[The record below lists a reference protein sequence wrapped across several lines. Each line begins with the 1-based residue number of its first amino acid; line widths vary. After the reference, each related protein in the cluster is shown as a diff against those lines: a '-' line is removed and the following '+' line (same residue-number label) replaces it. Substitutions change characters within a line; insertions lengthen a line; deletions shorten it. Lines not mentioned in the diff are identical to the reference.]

1 MMEFKKRELE
11 AEMTYK
17 KALLDIENDEI
28 IRLMGIVNDYYETKF
43 KTEGETYSDR
53 GNFYSNV
60 QFLKAH
66 IDNSRARM
74 EEIND
79 LEVELDIKEDEF

>member
-11 AEMTYK
+11 AEMVYK

-28 IRLMGIVNDYYETKF
+28 TRLMGVINEYYETKF
-43 KTEGETYSDR
+43 KTEKETYSDR

-60 QFLKAH
+60 QFLKSH
-66 IDNSRARM
+66 VDNSRARM

-79 LEVELDIKEDEF
+79 LEVELDIKEDEL